1 MSFTILRRPDVEA
14 RVGLSRA
21 TIYAKMADGTFPKPI
36 RLSQRAVGWRT
47 DDIDEWLAARPAAR
61 VA

>member
-21 TIYAKMADGTFPKPI
+21 TIYAKMSDGTFPKPI
-36 RLSQRAVGWRT
+36 RLSERAVGWRT
-47 DDIDEWLAARPAAR
+47 DDIDAWLASRPTTNAA
-61 VA
+61 

>member
-21 TIYAKMADGTFPKPI
+21 TIYAKMADGSFPKPI
-36 RLSQRAVGWRT
+36 RLSERAVGWKT
-47 DDIDEWLAARPAAR
+47 DDIDAWLAARPVASAA
-61 VA
+61 

>member
-1 MSFTILRRPDVEA
+1 MTFTILRRPDVEA

-36 RLSQRAVGWRT
+36 RLSERAVGWRSA
-47 DDIDEWLAARPAAR
+47 DIDAWLAARPVASAA
-61 VA
+61 